1 MLLLNKTYYMNI
13 RHNIINNAKSSS
25 SLNKLDN
32 QDVCISLQSNGKER
46 MELVLAFDSQE
57 MALIELNREQAEHLI
72 KMVQELLT

>member
-1 MLLLNKTYYMNI
+1 MNV
-13 RHNIINNAKSSS
+13 RHNIINIAKSSS

-32 QDVCISLQSNGKER
+32 HDVCISLQSNGKER

-72 KMVQELLT
+72 KMVQELFT

>member
-1 MLLLNKTYYMNI
+1 MNV
-13 RHNIINNAKSSS
+13 RHDIINNAKSSS

-32 QDVCISLQSNGKER
+32 QAVCISLQQNGKER

>member
-1 MLLLNKTYYMNI
+1 MNV

-32 QDVCISLQSNGKER
+32 QDVCISLQQNGKER